1 MSAQSRP
8 IHCSRVTLVGM
19 GRVILIITGGALLLA
34 IWIYA
39 ILDAAQA
46 ESQKVRTLPK
56 GVWVAI
62 TFLFPLVGSA
72 LWFWLGRPRKD
83 KFGSF
88 GAPLERPPVAPDD
101 DPEYLRF
108 LEARAKREREDRER
122 QNRAAGRGDSEEHRD
137 KDDDEQPDSGSQPG
151 ERP

>member
-1 MSAQSRP
+1 MSAQR
-8 IHCSRVTLVGM
+8 HLVLCSRVTLVGM
-19 GRVILIITGGALLLA
+19 GRAILIIGGGALLLA
-34 IWIYA
+34 IWVYA

-56 GVWVAI
+56 GFWVAVTI
-62 TFLFPLVGSA
+62 LFPLVGSA

-83 KFGSF
+83 RFGSF
-88 GAPLERPPVAPDD
+88 GAPLEKPPVAPDD

-122 QNRAAGRGDSEEHRD
+122 QNRAAERGDSD
-137 KDDDEQPDSGSQPG
+137 KPQSKDDGDQPEGGSQPG
-151 ERP
+151 ERS